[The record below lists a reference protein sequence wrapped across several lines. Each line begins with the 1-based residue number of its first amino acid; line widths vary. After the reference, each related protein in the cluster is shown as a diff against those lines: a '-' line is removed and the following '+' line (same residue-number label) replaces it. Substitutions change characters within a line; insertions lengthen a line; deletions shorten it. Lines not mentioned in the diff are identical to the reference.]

1 MTDYLYGISLAVQTI
16 NFLFSLGFG
25 FLSGFL
31 YDILRI
37 IRLSISSKKFAIV
50 IFDLIYCILFCFLF
64 FIFLLSVNEGQFR
77 FYLLLGAGC
86 GFSVYYFSLGVII
99 FSLSQW
105 IIDSIKRVCKR
116 FLSILCF
123 PFWWILSKIKPLIGE
138 NVKKCQ
144 KSMKKIKNKSKTHLK
159 LNKHLLYNLRVKKR
173 VRVKDEPQERRS
185 GKNGSF
191 KIKSTKETE

>member
-1 MTDYLYGISLAVQTI
+1 MTDYLYGISLAVQTV

-31 YDILRI
+31 YDVLRI
-37 IRLSISSKKFAIV
+37 IRLCISSKKIAIV

-77 FYLLLGAGC
+77 FYLLLGTGC

-99 FSLSQW
+99 FSLSRW
-105 IIDSIKRVCKR
+105 IIDFIKRACKR

-123 PFWWILSKIKPLIGE
+123 PFWWILSKTKPLIGE

-144 KSMKKIKNKSKTHLK
+144 KNMKKIKNKSKTHLK

-185 GKNGSF
+185 GTNG
-191 KIKSTKETE
+191 